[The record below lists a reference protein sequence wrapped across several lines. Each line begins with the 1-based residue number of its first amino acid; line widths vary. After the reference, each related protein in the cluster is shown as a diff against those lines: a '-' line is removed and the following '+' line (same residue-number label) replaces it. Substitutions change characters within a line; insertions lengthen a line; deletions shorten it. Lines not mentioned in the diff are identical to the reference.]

1 MKSFQL
7 DLSKINPALKPALFP
22 VILEQLRN
30 QGWGIDGLDIHV
42 NSYPDCVIIFGE
54 SYNGS
59 NRWLFNAKTY
69 NIDKIP
75 VYDPIIDWNLWTKI
89 KFVAQ
94 PKSIKVQLNSEY
106 VATVTKTEIKVG
118 CQTFPVSIIKD
129 LSRAYNDLFNNI
141 KI

>member
-1 MKSFQL
+1 MKNFQL
-7 DLSKINPALKPALFP
+7 DLSKINPALKSALFP
-22 VILEQLRN
+22 VILEQLKN
-30 QGWGIDGLDIHV
+30 QGWGIDGLAGHLRQLA
-42 NSYPDCVIIFGE
+42 DCSIIFGE
-54 SYNGS
+54 NGDS
-59 NRWLFNAKTY
+59 NRWLFHAKTY

-94 PKSIKVQLNSEY
+94 PKSINVQLNSEY

>member
-1 MKSFQL
+1 MKSLQL

-30 QGWGIDGLDIHV
+30 QGWGIDGLDSHI
-42 NSYPDCVIIFGE
+42 NYYPDCSIIFGE

-59 NRWLFNAKTY
+59 NRWMFHAIPYT
-69 NIDKIP
+69 IDKIP

-94 PKSIKVQLNSEY
+94 PKSIKVQLNNSY
-106 VATVTKTEIKVG
+106 TAIVTKEFVHVG
-118 CQTFPVSIIKD
+118 CQKFTHAVILDVANAIKN
-129 LSRAYNDLFNNI
+129 L
-141 KI
+141 